1 MSQFSGG
8 GAGNMAIARRIL
20 KHTDAISRP
29 ADTLG
34 WIFLPLARRATA
46 LRSYT
51 YGLGGDGRDP
61 IWDIY
66 ARLNTQ
72 CASVC
77 ILSLHSHKS
86 RTPIDIYMI

>member
-1 MSQFSGG
+1 
-8 GAGNMAIARRIL
+8 MASARRIL
-20 KHTDAISRP
+20 KHKRCHLQARGHARVD
-29 ADTLG
+29 
-34 WIFLPLARRATA
+34 LPLARRATA